1 MEKWRNQSLS
11 KSIYDPID
19 IIISSK
25 MQNFSNLLNQIE
37 TKRRCHG
44 FDGAINQTDLVGST
58 THVTNDNNIHTSD
71 NNLNNTYATSNS
83 NLANA
88 NGLYKLHQCLGTV
101 YFFFIA
107 KCRQSLWYVSFQFFF
122 WNENVAQLISIS
134 QNNQRYDDEIKKEM
148 YANRRSHNTKILRRL
163 SPFRYS

>member
-1 MEKWRNQSLS
+1 
-11 KSIYDPID
+11 
-19 IIISSK
+19 

-88 NGLYKLHQCLGTV
+88 NGLYKLHQCLGFV
-101 YFFFIA
+101 YFF
-107 KCRQSLWYVSFQFFF
+107 S
-122 WNENVAQLISIS
+122 
-134 QNNQRYDDEIKKEM
+134 
-148 YANRRSHNTKILRRL
+148 
-163 SPFRYS
+163 